1 MSKKI
6 KLDDKI
12 VKDHISDWS
21 YETKDDLGN
30 KVIKQKGDRSY
41 TPFNVPKT
49 SRLKGMKLVE
59 YKDKEGNKCGK
70 YFCVQFWFNRRS
82 KYYFLGE
89 FLPNIYGVK
98 QAQDDLIEINKSH
111 TDKHQRWIKDPNI
124 TRRDKRTRTSL
135 DQVEQSQKKTLGEV
149 IEELCMRGFPKIDSE
164 GTLTAKSI
172 QDRARYILGYNWR
185 VKHLVYHNDDDGNG
199 RVTFKANTRT
209 RTKAPDDWTD
219 LFKKFPSG
227 HRIMKSKD
235 LNKDNHVSIYDS
247 PLSKLVIDDLRPGH
261 IKRYLSQYRS
271 HSVRQ
276 DIKECFHL
284 IWSLAVDVGYLGEN
298 PKESPSRKVT
308 NKKPKKKQNKYF
320 QKGFTPAT
328 LKKVCD
334 TAKKLI
340 DRFYFQT
347 WLIILMAITGLR
359 REEAVQLKKKHI
371 AWKTE
376 FITTMDGKRIEVFGK
391 ILLPPSVTKSEKE
404 EFIIITHPVKVVLE
418 QILDMG
424 NYVTTGEGM
433 NTKGDKPFEFYKSP
447 KFPWL
452 FATNKYDKEKM
463 FDKDYRNGFHT
474 RLKTDKNC
482 WKAIKEELVLEYC
495 TSKMLRKSYVQISKD
510 QLRGRA
516 DKVKHLSRHMTEGL
530 LEGAYDGSELVEI
543 QEDAHKVSEV
553 FSFINKKAG

>member
-1 MSKKI
+1 VSKPI
-6 KLDDKI
+6 KLNDKI
-12 VKDHISDWS
+12 VKDHVPDWS
-21 YETKDDLGN
+21 YETKDKLGN

-41 TPFNVPKT
+41 TPFNVPKN
-49 SRLKGMKLVE
+49 SRLKGLVLCQ

-70 YFCVQFWFNRRS
+70 YFYVRYKINGKP
-82 KYYFLGE
+82 KYYLLGE
-89 FLPNIYGVK
+89 FLLNIYGVQ
-98 QAQDDLIEINKSH
+98 QAHDDLIEINKAH
-111 TDKHQRWIKDPNI
+111 TDKNQKWIKDPNI
-124 TRRDKRTRTSL
+124 TKREKRTKASL
-135 DQVEQSQKKTLGEV
+135 DQIEESQKKTLGEV
-149 IEELCMRGFPKIDSE
+149 IEELCMRSFPKIDSE

-172 QDRARYILGYNWR
+172 TDRARYIIGYNWR
-185 VKHLVYHNDDDGNG
+185 VKHLGYHNDDEGNG

-209 RTKAPDDWTD
+209 RTKAPDDWQD
-219 LFKKFPSG
+219 LFKKYPSG

-235 LNKDNHVSIYDS
+235 LNPYNHVSIYDS

-261 IKRYLSQYRS
+261 IKKYLSQYRS

-308 NKKPKKKQNKYF
+308 NKKPKKKQHKYF

-359 REEAVQLKKKHI
+359 REEAVQLKKKHL
-371 AWKTE
+371 AWKHE
-376 FITTMDGKRIEVFGK
+376 FITTMDGKKIEVFGK
-391 ILLPPSVTKSEKE
+391 ILLPPAVTKSEKE

-418 QILDMG
+418 SILDMG
-424 NYVTTGEGM
+424 NYITTGEGM
-433 NTKGDKPFEFYKSP
+433 NKKGDRPFEFYKSP
-447 KFPWL
+447 KFPHL
-452 FATNKYDKEKM
+452 FATTKYDPERM
-463 FDKDYRNGFHT
+463 FDKDYRNGDNT

-482 WKAIKEELVLEYC
+482 WKAIKKELGLEHC
-495 TSKMLRKSYVQISKD
+495 TSKMMRKSFVQISKD
-510 QLRGRA
+510 QLRGRS
-516 DKVKHLSRHMTEGL
+516 DKVKHLSRHLTEAV

-543 QEDAHKVSEV
+543 QEDAHTVSKV
-553 FSFINKKAG
+553 FSFITKKAV